1 MKKLIT
7 ALTAIAVMLTGTAAV
22 SAASYFEDSAVVT
35 KLAFSQMS
43 EGSSSGYE
51 NNYASCPAT
60 ADKIV
65 ADTTLGKNVL
75 KFFSKGDGGALPG
88 ACNGVLVLGNAF
100 EKGKNIMEFEVMSK
114 DTKGER
120 KLGLRVTSKE
130 LPGLITM
137 KEGNFVGPTGTVWMP
152 YETGRWYPVKI
163 VFDYANSRVETYIDN
178 TLVSTDAVSAANYT
192 ASTTSMR
199 LLMSGDTTKDA
210 ETTMFLSDLSIS
222 QPLYEIGQ
230 ISAKQNGAELASLPN
245 GMVQFSAMAA
255 NFDQINAMK
264 AVMVV
269 TLKQDNR
276 VVWIGFA
283 EKNLKPSEQEEIGV
297 MVNVPEGSGYTAEVI
312 LVDGLDTFRPLCQNK
327 ILEN

>member
-7 ALTAIAVMLTGTAAV
+7 AFTAIAVMLTGTAAV

-51 NNYASCPAT
+51 NNYTSCPAT
-60 ADKIV
+60 ADEIV

-88 ACNGVLVLGNAF
+88 VCNGVLVLGNAF

-120 KLGLRVTSKE
+120 KLGLRVTSRE

-137 KEGNFVGPTGTVWMP
+137 KEGNFVGPTGSVWMP
-152 YETGRWYPVKI
+152 YETGRWYSVKI
-163 VFDYANSRVETYIDN
+163 VFDYSNSRVETYIDN
-178 TLVSTDAVSAANYT
+178 TLVSTDAVSAENYT

-230 ISAKQNGAELASLPN
+230 ISATQNGAELASLPN

-264 AVMVV
+264 AVMLV
-269 TLKQDNR
+269 TLKQNNR
-276 VVWIGFA
+276 VVWIGFT

-297 MVNVPEGSGYTAEVI
+297 MVNVPEGSGYTVEVM

>member
-1 MKKLIT
+1 M
-7 ALTAIAVMLTGTAAV
+7 AIAVMLTGTAAV

-35 KLAFSQMS
+35 KLAFSQKS
-43 EGSSSGYE
+43 EGSSSGYT
-51 NNYASCPAT
+51 NNYDLCPAT
-60 ADKIV
+60 ADEFV
-65 ADTTLGKNVL
+65 ADTTLGQNVL
-75 KFFSKGDGGALPG
+75 KFFSVGDGGVKDG
-88 ACNGVLVLGNAF
+88 ACNGVLVLGKAF
-100 EKGKNIMEFEVMSK
+100 GQGKNIMEFEVMSK

-120 KLGLRVTSKE
+120 KLGFRITSSN

-137 KEGNFVGPTGTVWMP
+137 KEGNFVGPAGSVWMP
-152 YETGRWYPVKI
+152 YETNRWYQVKI
-163 VFDYANSRVETYIDN
+163 IFDYAGGCVETYIDGA
-178 TLVSTDAVSAANYT
+178 LVSTDLVDRANYT
-192 ASTTSMR
+192 ASTTSLR
-199 LLMSGDTTKDA
+199 LMMTGDTTKDA

-283 EKNLKPSEQEEIGV
+283 EKKLKPSEQEEIGV
-297 MVNVPEGSGYTAEVI
+297 MVNVPEGSGYTAEVM

-327 ILEN
+327 ILENYRR